1 LVLGCPRGGFLGTTA
16 PLAAAAQAKSRVA
29 VVYGDSLM
37 WETKADLV
45 KHMRADRIW
54 KVEVRAFPATA
65 PCDWR
70 AQTQADLAS
79 LHPDV
84 VAIESVGASYVDGSP
99 AWAAK

>member
-1 LVLGCPRGGFLGTTA
+1 
-16 PLAAAAQAKSRVA
+16 VA

-84 VAIESVGASYVDGSP
+84 VAIESVGASMTQCMIDPLTGAYYVDGSP